1 MKKILGLLAGVVLIG
16 ACAFALSDNTA
27 SAYVQRSPGT
37 YQCAICGVIA
47 QVVNPGTVLDETD
60 DFYDGHTHDWRYI
73 GGLSGTI
80 HPIK

>member
-47 QVVNPGTVLDETD
+47 RVNSGTVLNETD
-60 DFYDGHTHDWRYI
+60 SYDGHTHDWRYI